1 MEGDEIQTVFFLFL
15 TAFFYGAAV
24 GSSLDS
30 MTADLLLDRKELR
43 EFAGGLAGLV
53 VAFILSCIL
62 SKLRLWRALVAIPQQ
77 PADAWLPVQPFPL
90 QQQEV
95 DRKGDHDEV

>member
-1 MEGDEIQTVFFLFL
+1 MEGNEFFLFL
-15 TAFFYGAAV
+15 TAFFYGASV
-24 GSSLDS
+24 GSCLNRRNMPSASDPLW
-30 MTADLLLDRKELR
+30 DRRELR

-62 SKLRLWRALVAIPQQ
+62 SQLRLALPQQ
-77 PADAWLPVQPFPL
+77 PAVAWVPV

-95 DRKGDHDEV
+95 DRKGDHDEF